1 MQLKIIP
8 GRLLHER
15 ILAARYHRRMMRV
28 VLYTRPGCHLCEVA
42 KEVLLSERERSAFAF
57 EEVSIEGDDALEHE
71 YGIRVPVVE
80 IDGLEV
86 FEYEVDAGE
95 LVALVRAGNPTS

>member
-1 MQLKIIP
+1 
-8 GRLLHER
+8 
-15 ILAARYHRRMMRV
+15 MRV

-42 KEVLLSERERSAFAF
+42 KDVLLSERDRSPFEF
-57 EEVSIEGDDALEHE
+57 EEVSIEGDDALELE

-95 LVALVRAGNPTS
+95 LAALVRAANPTS